1 MSVPVL
7 RLEGGLVDVLRDL
20 AVVLPVS
27 GDTAPPAYLVLPGSW
42 PTVLALS
49 LITGFPPF
57 ALALSLSLL
66 CT

>member
-1 MSVPVL
+1 MAAPVR
-7 RLEGGLVDVLRDL
+7 RLEGRLVDVLRDL

-42 PTVLALS
+42 PTFFAAS
-49 LITGFPPF
+49 LISGFPPF